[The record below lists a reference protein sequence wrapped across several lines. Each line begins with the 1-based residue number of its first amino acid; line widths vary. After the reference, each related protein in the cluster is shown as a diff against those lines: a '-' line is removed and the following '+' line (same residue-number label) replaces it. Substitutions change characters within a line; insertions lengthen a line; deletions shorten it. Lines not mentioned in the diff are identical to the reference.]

1 MDKLDKNKL
10 VDALKNQIEYT
21 SEVILKHIDE
31 NNMNEL
37 NAEIMKRS
45 IFKSLVKDLES
56 GYFDVDE
63 SSDSMPTEETN
74 GQNLLNE
81 VVEMP
86 IA

>member
-63 SSDSMPTEETN
+63 SSDSMPTEETD
-74 GQNLLNE
+74 GQNLNE

>member
-63 SSDSMPTEETN
+63 SSDSMPTEEAD
-74 GQNLLNE
+74 GQNLNE
-81 VVEMP
+81 VVEIP

>member
-63 SSDSMPTEETN
+63 SSDSMPTEVTD
-74 GQNLLNE
+74 GQNLNE
-81 VVEMP
+81 DVEMP